1 MVENN
6 WSFSDTREW
15 EKVSRWNCTGVE
27 QSPINIL
34 TDTVTQCKSL
44 CDAEFKYAPT
54 KCKVN
59 YKNGLLRFFV
69 DKGSYLVFKGV
80 VYGLP
85 SGLVYGFVSLGENN
99 LNFSKDFTLKF
110 DNNRNLLG
118 RE

>member
-6 WSFSDTREW
+6 WSFSDTKEW
-15 EKVSRWNCTGVE
+15 EKVSRWNCKGVE

-59 YKNGLLRFFV
+59 YKKKVNYNMIFIVWTMTLTLCGE
-69 DKGSYLVFKGV
+69 GTA
-80 VYGLP
+80 LP
-85 SGLVYGFVSLGENN
+85 LP
-99 LNFSKDFTLKF
+99 
-110 DNNRNLLG
+110 
-118 RE
+118 